1 MSKPLLMHDF
11 YSTHH
16 KFIAC
21 VQRLTIFLL
30 PCLFFLLPALAQKE
44 PHRIPLRN
52 GTLEL
57 KPNIQTAQATLELQ
71 RGRWRNHLYALLVF
85 EHQPSASQLQ
95 RLRVAGAELL
105 QRLPGNSYQVR
116 FRHLPSLSI
125 LQDAGVRSIGQLA
138 GSFKMSNGLQTE
150 VANTAPEGSVVV
162 SILLQKGESVAAAL
176 PILQSQGFQLTR
188 SQYMNQG
195 LIIGTIKRN
204 KLPSVAELPFVQ
216 FLNQGYFTAH
226 PLMFRE
232 RGVFGLSF
240 LSNQQGGGRNL
251 SGQGVTVGIGDNA
264 DPTSHIDLQKNI
276 INRSP
281 APIGGSTHGTHVAG
295 IVTSDGLLEER
306 WTGTA
311 PGILAVSDYFDYII
325 SKSQIYTADYGM
337 TVTNNSYFSGL
348 QGCPGNGEYNELSV
362 YADQQMFTNPL
373 LQHIFAGGNDG
384 NLTCSPYPASF
395 GTIKSGYQTAK
406 NVLTVGNCDI
416 FFFLIADASSSR
428 GPLNDG
434 RLKPEIMASG
444 TAVASTIINNSYGLN
459 YGTSAAAPSVTGVW
473 AMLTERYKQLHGGN
487 PKSGLL
493 KSILCNTATD
503 KGNAG
508 PDYTHGFGWMHPQ
521 RALLALEQNRYYTGS
536 IIQGNNYT
544 QSISVPAG
552 TKQVKVMLYWHDP
565 AGAPYSSSALEH
577 DLDLQVTDG
586 SNTYRPW
593 ILNPAPAQVTAP
605 AVRGVDRINNI
616 EQVTIDNPGSSIQF
630 RVDGYDIANGPQEF
644 FVTWEFIDSELK
656 LIHPTGGERFTTIAT
671 APGRTE
677 TISWEANDNSTNP
690 FTLEYSLNNGASW
703 TVISNNIPATD
714 FRYFWSVP
722 TVFSATAKIRITRNG
737 GGASATTPGNFTIM
751 GIPTLTATV
760 PCEGY
765 VDLSWTAV
773 PNISDY
779 QVFQLVNGELS
790 PIATT
795 TALTYRVGGLDRNT
809 RYWFSVRPRITDS
822 AGRRG
827 TARSITPAL
836 ATPCTA
842 AAFDNDLKIDT
853 LLSPSNGRKLTGTE
867 LTSTHPIRVRIK
879 NLDNTATTGN
889 YTLSYQVNGGA
900 VVNEVS
906 SATIAAGGTVDYS
919 FSTTADLSALNTYTI
934 RVWVKRAGDLQ
945 AENDEKTY
953 TIRHV
958 DNQPVVLPFT
968 EGFESTGTDEYRS
981 FTFALPNANRFDFT
995 PENNNG
1001 RLKTYI
1007 NQSMSINGNRSLTL
1021 DAVQNLGTLTTN
1033 QLVGTF
1039 NLANEAATPGLR
1051 LDFWYRNQ
1059 GQLKLPPATVWLRG
1073 RDDLPWV
1080 QALSL
1085 GNNQTELGNNKQAW
1099 VNINEVMS
1107 NAGQPITSS
1116 FQVRV
1121 DQQGKTSANNGSYTP
1136 EVFDLDDGFTLDDI
1150 RISAAAN
1157 DLTIS
1162 RILAPDSLNCSAGA
1176 ATVRIRIKNT
1186 STTAFTNVPVYYR
1199 LNNGTPVA
1207 ELVPTVAAAG
1217 ETDFTFSATAN
1228 LTGNNAHVLDVWVK
1242 EPGDTYVIN
1251 DSIVNYR
1258 VYNSPVINTYP
1269 YLQTFESDNGGFFTS
1284 STYSSWVWGT
1294 TDGVSRSTVNRA
1306 ANGTKAW
1313 FTNLAGLYKPNEE
1326 SYLYSP
1332 CFNLSGLT
1340 NPVLSFS
1347 HISRQEDNIDVHT
1360 LEYTTN
1366 NGVTWQRLGIQN
1378 GGTNWFTSAGNTWA
1392 TSILRWHVSSVE
1404 IPTTASSVRFRFL
1417 FSSSEATQR
1426 EGIGIDDFHI
1436 FERETIYSG
1445 SNITNITQ
1453 PVNGS
1458 GFVHF
1463 RSGGNLVA
1471 SINPLGQNLGAGT
1484 ASVYINT
1491 APVRFINN
1499 QYYLD
1504 RNIVLSTSIAP
1515 ADSVL
1520 VRFYFTE
1527 QEAAALIGASGCGTC
1542 STIRDAFVAGVTK
1555 FSGAPAIENGTLID
1569 NIGNYLFLTPE
1580 QVSVVPFNNGY
1591 YAEFK
1596 VRDFSEF
1603 WINGGGLNFSQPLPV
1618 TLLNFRAMA
1627 NYPDAGLFWETASET
1642 NSSHFEV
1649 ERSLDTDQQFVKIGT
1664 VTAAGQSDQ
1673 KRSYRFTD
1681 AQALRLAGQVYY
1693 RLKMMDAD
1701 GSFIY
1706 SNTVVL
1712 KGGDD
1717 GVFIRRIATN
1727 GGQLL
1732 VVTGYLPA
1740 VQEMRIRILST
1751 AGQTLHTQQLPYQT
1765 TQVNI
1770 QHLPAG
1776 TYFLE
1781 ITDRNGSRSYKQK
1794 FTKQ

>member
-1 MSKPLLMHDF
+1 MRLPVLQQHYCACSKKQILFVNQFLFICLL
-11 YSTHH
+11 
-16 KFIAC
+16 
-21 VQRLTIFLL
+21 
-30 PCLFFLLPALAQKE
+30 ALVFPVAAQAQKT
-44 PHRIPLRN
+44 PLQIPLKN
-52 GTLEL
+52 GVLQVEANTG
-57 KPNIQTAQATLELQ
+57 ISATTTELQ
-71 RGRWRNHLYALLVF
+71 RGRWGANYYALLVF
-85 EHQPSASQLQ
+85 QKQPTSAQLQ

-116 FRHLPSLSI
+116 FRTLPSLFVLREI
-125 LQDAGVRSIGQLA
+125 GVQYTGQLA
-138 GSFKMSNGLQTE
+138 ATYKISHGLQKE
-150 VANTAPEGSVVV
+150 LQTAPPQAPVLV
-162 SILLQKGESVAAAL
+162 SILLQKGEPVAAAQL
-176 PILQSQGFQLTR
+176 ALQKLGFRLTR
-188 SQYMNQG
+188 DQYINQG
-195 LIIGTIKRN
+195 LFIGTLSKQTMQA
-204 KLPSVAELPFVQ
+204 VAELPFVQ
-216 FLNQGYFTAH
+216 FLNQGGFTSQ

-240 LSNQQGGGRNL
+240 LSNLQGGGRNL
-251 SGQGVTVGIGDNA
+251 TGQGITVGVGDNA
-264 DPTSHIDLQKNI
+264 DPTSHIDLQKNV

-295 IVTSDGLLEER
+295 VVTGDGLVEER

-337 TVTNNSYFSGL
+337 TVTNNSYYSGL
-348 QGCPGNGEYNELSV
+348 QGCIGNGEYNELSV
-362 YADQQMFTNPL
+362 YADQQMIANPF

-384 NLTCSPYPASF
+384 ALTCSPYPSSF
-395 GTIKSGYQTAK
+395 GTIKSGYQTSK

-416 FFFLIADASSSR
+416 FTPLSADPSSSR
-428 GPLNDG
+428 GPLTDG
-434 RLKPEIMASG
+434 RIKPEIMASG
-444 TAVASTIINNSYGLN
+444 TGVAATSINNAYTN
-459 YGTSAAAPSVTGVW
+459 NFGTSAAAPFVTGVW

-508 PDYTHGFGWMHPQ
+508 PDFSHGFGWVHPQ

-536 IIQGNNYT
+536 VAQGNFIT

-565 AGAPYSSSALEH
+565 AGTPFSSSALEH

-586 SNTYRPW
+586 SNNYRPW
-593 ILNPAPAQVTAP
+593 ILNPAPAQVNVP
-605 AVRGVDRINNI
+605 AVRGIDRANNI

-630 RVDGYDIANGPQEF
+630 RVDGFDIANGPQEF
-644 FVTWEFIDSELK
+644 FVTWEFIDTDLK
-656 LIHPTGGERFTTIAT
+656 LLYPTGGERFTTIAT
-671 APGRTE
+671 APGRLE
-677 TISWEANDNSTNP
+677 TISWEANDNSSNT
-690 FTLEYSLNNGASW
+690 FTLEYSLDNGSSWVLIANN
-703 TVISNNIPATD
+703 VPATD
-714 FRYFWSVP
+714 FRYYWSVP
-722 TVFSATAKIRITRNG
+722 TVFSATAKVRITRNG

-765 VDLSWTAV
+765 VDLNWTAV
-773 PNISDY
+773 PNVSDY

-790 PIATT
+790 PITTT
-795 TALTYRVGGLDRNT
+795 TALTYRVSGLDRNT
-809 RYWFSVRPRITDS
+809 RYWFTVRPRIADS
-822 AGRRG
+822 AGKRG
-827 TARSITPAL
+827 TARSIIPAL
-836 ATPCTA
+836 ATPCSA

-853 LLSPSNGRKLTGTE
+853 LLAPSNGRRFTGSALTA
-867 LTSTHPIRVRIK
+867 TSPVTVRIK
-879 NLDNTATTGN
+879 NLDNAATSGN

-900 VVNEVS
+900 IVNEVS
-906 SATIAAGGTVDYS
+906 AATIAAGGTVTYT
-919 FSTTADLSALNTYTI
+919 FATTADLSALTTYSI
-934 RVWVKRAGDLQ
+934 RVWVKRTGDLRT
-945 AENDEKTY
+945 ENDEKTY

-958 DNQPVVLPFT
+958 DNQPIGLPFT

-981 FTFALPNANRFDFT
+981 FTFAVPNANQFDFT
-995 PENNNG
+995 PGSSNG
-1001 RLKTYI
+1001 RLKTFI
-1007 NQSMSINGNRSLTL
+1007 NQSMAINGNRSVTL
-1021 DAVQNLGTLTTN
+1021 DALQNLATLTGN

-1039 NLANEAATPGLR
+1039 NLSNEATTPGLR
-1051 LDFWYRNQ
+1051 LDFLYRNQ

-1080 QALSL
+1080 QVLSL
-1085 GNNQTELGNNKQAW
+1085 GNDQNELGNNKQAW
-1099 VNINEVMS
+1099 VNINEVMT

-1116 FQVRV
+1116 FQLRL

-1136 EVFDLDDGFTLDDI
+1136 DVFDLDDGFTMDDL
-1150 RISAAAN
+1150 RITAASN
-1157 DLTIS
+1157 DLTIT
-1162 RILAPDSLNCSAGA
+1162 RILAPDSLNCNNG
-1176 ATVRIRIKNT
+1176 TVNIRIRIKNT
-1186 STTAFTNVPVYYR
+1186 STAALTNVPVYYR
-1199 LNNGTPVA
+1199 LDNGTPVA
-1207 ELVPTVAAAG
+1207 EIVPTVAAAG
-1217 ETDFTFSATAN
+1217 ETDYTFSTTAN
-1228 LTGNNAHVLDVWVK
+1228 LTGNTAHELDVWVK
-1242 EPGDTYVIN
+1242 EPGDTYAVN
-1251 DSIVNYR
+1251 DSILNYR
-1258 VYNSPVINTYP
+1258 VYHSPVVTSYP
-1269 YLQTFESDNGGFFTS
+1269 YLQTFEADNGGFFTS
-1284 STYSSWVWGT
+1284 TIYSSWVWGT
-1294 TDGVSRSTVNRA
+1294 TDAITRSTVNRA
-1306 ANGTKAW
+1306 ANGSKAW

-1332 CFNLSGLT
+1332 CFNLSSLT

-1347 HISRQEDNIDVHT
+1347 HISRQEDNVDIHT

-1366 NGVTWQRLGIQN
+1366 NGATWQRLGVQN
-1378 GGTNWFTSAGNTWA
+1378 GGTNWFSSPGNTWA
-1392 TSILRWHVSSVE
+1392 NSLQRWHVSSVE

-1436 FERETIYSG
+1436 FERETVYSG
-1445 SNITNITQ
+1445 SNVTNITQ

-1471 SINPLGQNLGAGT
+1471 SINPLGQNLGTGS

-1515 ADSVL
+1515 TDSVL

-1542 STIRDAFVAGVTK
+1542 SSIRDAFVAGVTK
-1555 FSGAPAIENGTLID
+1555 FSGLPAIENGTLID

-1580 QVSVVPFNNGY
+1580 QVSVVPYNNGY

-1618 TLLNFRAMA
+1618 TLLNFRA
-1627 NYPDAGLFWETASET
+1627 NGNFPDADLFWETASET

-1649 ERSLDTDQQFVKIGT
+1649 ERSLNSDQQFTKIGS

-1681 AQALRLAGQVYY
+1681 AQALRLAGQVFY
-1693 RLKMMDAD
+1693 RLKMVDAD
-1701 GSFIY
+1701 GTFTY
-1706 SNTVVL
+1706 SNIVVV
-1712 KGGDD
+1712 KGGDAD
-1717 GVFIRRIATN
+1717 LFIRRIAPN

-1732 VVTGYLPA
+1732 VVTGYAPA
-1740 VQEMRIRILST
+1740 VQDMRIRIFST
-1751 AGQTLHTQQLPYQT
+1751 AGQTLLTQQLPYQT

-1776 TYFLE
+1776 TYFIE
-1781 ITDRNGSRSYKQK
+1781 ITDRSGSRNYKQK